1 MRGRWVWL
9 AALVA
14 LVACGGPGRRTVHDL
29 VAELPLAVARHEVAV
44 VDTGLPEARPHL
56 VTGWYQDETT
66 PEGTSFVWSRGP
78 SPTLRFYLQKPR
90 DLEASIRCRPLV
102 APGEPRQTVRPILNG
117 RPLPTI
123 ELRGG
128 FATYRLRLPS
138 AALETGDNVLK
149 LAARFAVSPRRLGL
163 SGDWRDLAVAVDWVR
178 LTEGP
183 DVAPP
188 SADPSA
194 RVLVLPARSE
204 VAYHLRGETGL
215 RLSLDRVEAV
225 DGTDVAL
232 ECLAVTDEDG
242 EVARATVRPRRAPF
256 HLAVPVPPG
265 RPLRLVL
272 RAVPTGDE
280 GGTLRLEGPRLEA
293 RRGGGPVD
301 SEATAPARRPRTVNV
316 VLYLVDALRADRLG
330 AYGCRRPTSPA
341 LDAFAGRATLFAHA
355 YAQSSWTRPA
365 VATLL
370 TGLRPEVHGVNTRR
384 DRLGDEVPYLPEVLQ
399 AAGYETAAVVA
410 NPNVGAELGFGR
422 GFGTFQLLPWDRRR
436 SEELNREAEA
446 WLDRRDPGRP
456 FLLYLHTVDPHLPY
470 DPPAEER
477 ARFAPRAA
485 GPDLG
490 STAMVGT
497 LAARELEDE
506 GRFAEPLRD
515 LYDAEVAANDRSFG
529 RLLAALE
536 KRSLLADTMVVFVA
550 DHGEE
555 FHEHGGWIHGRTLYE
570 EVLHIPLVIE
580 LPGQRDPRRV
590 AAAVG
595 EMDLVPTILEV
606 LGLPPLAGLDGRS
619 LLGDLPEDRPIP
631 AFLDVD
637 EWRAVGVVRGG
648 LAALRHCRL
657 GGCTEQEL
665 YDLTADPGETQD
677 LGGRWPVRAATLIS
691 EARAAVLARRGRY
704 HAGGVELS
712 PEMRRHLQAL
722 GYVSDGP

>member
-1 MRGRWVWL
+1 M
-9 AALVA
+9 
-14 LVACGGPGRRTVHDL
+14 T
-29 VAELPLAVARHEVAV
+29 
-44 VDTGLPEARPHL
+44 
-56 VTGWYQDETT
+56 
-66 PEGTSFVWSRGP
+66 
-78 SPTLRFYLQKPR
+78 
-90 DLEASIRCRPLV
+90 
-102 APGEPRQTVRPILNG
+102 
-117 RPLPTI
+117 
-123 ELRGG
+123 
-128 FATYRLRLPS
+128 
-138 AALETGDNVLK
+138 
-149 LAARFAVSPRRLGL
+149 
-163 SGDWRDLAVAVDWVR
+163 
-178 LTEGP
+178 
-183 DVAPP
+183 
-188 SADPSA
+188 
-194 RVLVLPARSE
+194 
-204 VAYHLRGETGL
+204 
-215 RLSLDRVEAV
+215 
-225 DGTDVAL
+225 L
-232 ECLAVTDEDG
+232 ECVAVTDQDG
-242 EVARATVRPRRAPF
+242 EVARATVPPRRAPF
-256 HLAVPVPPG
+256 HLAIPGPPG

-280 GGTLRLEGPRLEA
+280 GGTLRLEAPRLEVPL
-293 RRGGGPVD
+293 GDDPVAH
-301 SEATAPARRPRTVNV
+301 EPTVPERRPRPVNV

-341 LDAFAGRATLFAHA
+341 LDAFADRATLFEHA

-384 DRLGDEVPYLPEVLQ
+384 DRLGNEVPYLPEVLQ

-410 NPNVGAELGFGR
+410 NPNVAAELGFGR

-470 DPPAEER
+470 DPPADER
-477 ARFAPRAA
+477 ARFAPRATGA
-485 GPDLG
+485 DLG

-497 LAARELEDE
+497 LAARELERED
-506 GRFAEPLRD
+506 RFAEPLRD

-555 FHEHGGWIHGRTLYE
+555 FSEHGGWIHGRTLYD
-570 EVLHIPLVIE
+570 EVLHIPLVIK
-580 LPGQRDPRRV
+580 LPGQRAPRRV
-590 AAAVG
+590 AAPVG
-595 EMDLVPTILEV
+595 EVDLVPTVLDV
-606 LGLPPLAGLDGRS
+606 LGLPPLVGIDGRS
-619 LLGDLPEDRPIP
+619 LMGDLPQDRPIP

-648 LAALRHCRL
+648 FAALRHCRL
-657 GGCTEQEL
+657 GGCTQPEL
-665 YDLTADPGETQD
+665 YDLAADPGEAQD

-691 EARAAVLARRGRY
+691 EAQAAVLARRGRY